1 MSRTYLKLTNKHQR
15 HQNDDFQE
23 YLYGTDKPKK
33 YVSKASLA
41 ELDEELSEDIE
52 LMRKNFRHLVYRMRS
67 KYA

>member
-1 MSRTYLKLTNKHQR
+1 MSRTYLKLINKHQK
-15 HQNDDFQE
+15 HQKDDFQE
-23 YLYGTDKPKK
+23 YLYATDKPKK
-33 YVSKASLA
+33 YVSKTSLA

>member
-1 MSRTYLKLTNKHQR
+1 MSRTYLKLTNKHQKS
-15 HQNDDFQE
+15 QKDDFQE
-23 YLYGTDKPKK
+23 YLYGTDKPHR

-41 ELDEELSEDIE
+41 ELDDELSEDIE